1 MKTLLTPNHF
11 FTVQVCSGGNGKGW
25 THIRWGS
32 EYSSWSWHLQ
42 ASCYSR
48 YKMTDLPMQIIFS
61 DYYFGFTFVKLS
73 WRNTCSVF
81 MHVIVGDFLISGAN
95 MQARPWLGLDHVN
108 KTPKRTRYNYL
119 EKAIKIHNWGGKNSC
134 FFGFAVLW
142 IAKLNIPM
150 T

>member
-1 MKTLLTPNHF
+1 MAFNMKTLLTPNHF

-73 WRNTCSVF
+73 WRNTMLSFHACDSRWF
-81 MHVIVGDFLISGAN
+81 PYFRCKYAGSAMAWFG
-95 MQARPWLGLDHVN
+95 
-108 KTPKRTRYNYL
+108 
-119 EKAIKIHNWGGKNSC
+119 SC
-134 FFGFAVLW
+134 Q
-142 IAKLNIPM
+142 
-150 T
+150 